1 PLGIHPVGQI
11 YSRCATSR
19 GITVNWA
26 GSGTSTP
33 SALQLDLIQRLKPTV
48 WLGMSSYALHLA
60 NLAEAR
66 GVDLTRLG
74 IEHVMC
80 SAEPVSQAKRDKIE
94 RCWGA
99 KLTDNFGMTEAGM
112 MGSEDVPGQGFRI
125 WSDMYF
131 VEVLDPKTLAP
142 AKEGEVGTLVVTS
155 LWTNSVTPFLRWSSG
170 DLVTYSE
177 ADDHSGPFAVF
188 PRVRHA
194 HRTAGFFKIR
204 GINLGHQ
211 DLEDFMFRHVEIG
224 DFRAEAVNEG
234 RQRHPARLDRGAAW
248 HRRERRVC
256 APGAESEG
264 AVRAGARDRGA
275 RNRHAGARVR
285 SQRQGRAVRRSA
297 RLAVMPF
304 DAALADRIRK
314 ALAGRKGVTE
324 KRMFGGVC
332 FLIEGS
338 MCCGVVKDDLCASVG
353 PDRYAEALSR
363 PHARPMDFTGRP
375 LKGFVYVAP
384 AGVRTAAALA
394 KWLDWSATFAR
405 PLRQRSRSSSVR
417 RARVARNRKLSDQQV
432 GDQAREQP
440 EGDRPEK
447 HRASRFC
454 ARRLDPAPNQGSEA
468 T

>member
-1 PLGIHPVGQI
+1 MPLPLPKSREEIRRIQSERKRAAVVQARRAPFFREKLAHVDLDRLDDPEEWRRIPILEKDMLRGLTDRQFYAEFCVAPEDGIAEYWRSGGVTGQPLFYPRSFRDIEFGLLSFARTFDCAGAGRGARAHVSFPLGIHPVGQI
-11 YSRCATSR
+11 YSRCATDR

-33 SALQLDLIQRLKPTV
+33 SALQLDLIQRLKPTI

-66 GVDLTRLG
+66 GIDLTRLG

-131 VEVLDPKTLAP
+131 VEVLDPETLAP

-155 LWTNSVTPFLRWSSG
+155 LWTNNVTPFLRWSSG

-177 ADDHSGPFAVF
+177 ADDDSGPFAVF
-188 PRVRHA
+188 PRVKHA

-234 RQRHPARLDRGAAW
+234 GNDILRVSIEV
-248 HRRERRVC
+248 RRDTD
-256 APGAESEG
+256 
-264 AVRAGARDRGA
+264 AGAMSTLLARKVKEQFELVPEIVVLETGTLAHEFEANVKAARFVDRRG
-275 RNRHAGARVR
+275 
-285 SQRQGRAVRRSA
+285 
-297 RLAVMPF
+297 
-304 DAALADRIRK
+304 
-314 ALAGRKGVTE
+314 
-324 KRMFGGVC
+324 
-332 FLIEGS
+332 
-338 MCCGVVKDDLCASVG
+338 
-353 PDRYAEALSR
+353 
-363 PHARPMDFTGRP
+363 
-375 LKGFVYVAP
+375 
-384 AGVRTAAALA
+384 
-394 KWLDWSATFAR
+394 
-405 PLRQRSRSSSVR
+405 
-417 RARVARNRKLSDQQV
+417 
-432 GDQAREQP
+432 
-440 EGDRPEK
+440 
-447 HRASRFC
+447 
-454 ARRLDPAPNQGSEA
+454 
-468 T
+468 